1 MAAGFSLYKKDL
13 NKFKNYLSE
22 YKFFKRDNK
31 KKYVSKISTAAIN
44 FKFLKDLEKLA
55 PFGNNNKRPIF
66 FIENLKIINPKIINN
81 LHIRCLLKDKKNKM
95 FDSILFN
102 SVNTKLGNYIL
113 NYKKEINILCE
124 FNLYGANNNK
134 ISTHIID
141 IVT

>member
-1 MAAGFSLYKKDL
+1 
-13 NKFKNYLSE
+13 
-22 YKFFKRDNK
+22 
-31 KKYVSKISTAAIN
+31 
-44 FKFLKDLEKLA
+44 
-55 PFGNNNKRPIF
+55 
-66 FIENLKIINPKIINN
+66 
-81 LHIRCLLKDKKNKM
+81 M